1 MPSAG
6 ASIPLVGDGVLREGR
21 LLKYCGR
28 RFSPKW
34 KPVWVRFDRYE
45 LAYFK
50 TQSPAPTARA
60 SKKFALHEFALSIE
74 QEQILEYMPSVPK
87 KVDLKTVCMIV
98 HKNSGYALFFS
109 AESEAARD
117 QWASDLARAMVQ
129 DAHSREPHVV

>member
-6 ASIPLVGDGVLREGR
+6 ASTPLVGDGVLREGR

-34 KPVWVRFDRYE
+34 KAVWVRFDRYE

-50 TQSPAPTARA
+50 HQSPAPTARA
-60 SKKFALHEFALSIE
+60 SKKFALHEIALSIE
-74 QEQILEYMPSVPK
+74 REQILEYMPSVPK
-87 KVDLKTVCMIV
+87 KVNLDTVCMIV

-109 AESEAARD
+109 AESKAARD
-117 QWASDLARAMVQ
+117 QWAAVLARAMVQ